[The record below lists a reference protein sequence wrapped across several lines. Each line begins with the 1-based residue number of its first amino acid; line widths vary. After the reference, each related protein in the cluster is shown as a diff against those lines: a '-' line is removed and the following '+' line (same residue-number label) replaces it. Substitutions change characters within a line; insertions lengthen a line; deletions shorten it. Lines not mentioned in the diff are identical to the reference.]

1 MKFVM
6 MLLRRFKV
14 SWGCEK
20 KRGGGG
26 GGGEGGARQRRLS
39 PLFSRTVAV
48 KARVMEPG
56 AESKVGS
63 KVLVMIVVVEQARN

>member
-48 KARVMEPG
+48 KARVMEQG

>member
-14 SWGCEK
+14 SCECEK

-56 AESKVGS
+56 AE
-63 KVLVMIVVVEQARN
+63 Q

>member
-1 MKFVM
+1 M
-6 MLLRRFKV
+6 

>member
-1 MKFVM
+1 MFVM
-6 MLLRRFKV
+6 MLLWHFKV
-14 SWGCEK
+14 SCKCAK

-26 GGGEGGARQRRLS
+26 GGGEGEACQRLLS

-56 AESKVGS
+56 AE
-63 KVLVMIVVVEQARN
+63 E